1 MSLFKRTSLAI
12 AALLIL
18 SGCILVD
25 HYGKAWDN
33 AKPDACLNKIAL
45 SLYAGEFSRD
55 PSGYEITDLA
65 RAITFDGENF
75 LLLKK
80 SPDDKGGRLYRFRVT
95 NGIFERLR
103 LVPTM
108 RARFEAD
115 YPNAPVRLSRDTV
128 SIANLENAPRKLLVE
143 IARKPEYWEVED
155 KTLYNTLHN
164 PACRFEDRDL
174 AKIDAPKGKK

>member
-1 MSLFKRTSLAI
+1 MSLFKRTGLAI
-12 AALLIL
+12 TALFVL

-25 HYGKAWDN
+25 HFGKAWDS
-33 AKPDACLNKIAL
+33 AKPDACLNKIAQ

-55 PSGYEITDLA
+55 PSGYEIADLA
-65 RAITFDGENF
+65 RAITLEGQNF

-95 NGIFERLR
+95 NGIFERFR

-108 RARFEAD
+108 RARFEQD
-115 YPNAPVRLSRDTV
+115 YPDAPVHLNRDTV
-128 SIANLENAPRKLLVE
+128 SIENLEDAPRKLLIE
-143 IARKPEYWEVED
+143 IAKKPEYWEVED

-174 AKIDAPKGKK
+174 SKLDTPEGKK